1 MLDMHEQLEEYL
13 DALARDEC
21 YRVDAVLKASPHEMT
36 ERVFFVGSNGA
47 EYGPLI
53 RKRLDLDCGMGSAY
67 LRLWEAQ
74 RAGQRFLHVPRMV
87 DCYSTEDAF
96 VVIMEFIEGETLAD
110 AVWRLDPSPTLACDL
125 FYPLC
130 DAVMELHER
139 FDPPMIHRDLKPS
152 NIMVSPGG
160 NVTIIDFGIAREYRT
175 EALSDTRS
183 FGTRSY
189 APPEQFGYGQTDER
203 SDVYALGMILFYC
216 LTEQTADAALVRSGF
231 AEANVPDALR
241 PVLAKATA
249 FDPSDRFPSVRAL
262 REAFASAM
270 SYRALP
276 GAADDAAFAPATTAS
291 AATAPLSATSASA
304 APTAITHTASTSA
317 SATSAT
323 ASPLSRLTA
332 FAQRTVSICPSRLR
346 QLRIPAWIGVVWNAL
361 LVATWLLF
369 TAVTTALIAEP
380 AESLASFAPWGRVLF
395 GYAVGSISPGAIAY
409 LLMDKRP
416 IRQRFPHFPTL
427 RTLRAKAFCL
437 AFAFLFPFVACGIA
451 MLSL

>member
-249 FDPSDRFPSVRAL
+249 FDPSDRFSSVRAL

-276 GAADDAAFAPATTAS
+276 GAADDAAFAPATTAH
-291 AATAPLSATSASA
+291 AASVPTSATPASA
-304 APTAITHTASTSA
+304 AP
-317 SATSAT
+317 
-323 ASPLSRLTA
+323 LSRLAA
-332 FAQRTVSICPSRLR
+332 FAHRIVSGCSSRL
-346 QLRIPAWIGVVWNAL
+346 QKFRIPAWIGMVWNTL